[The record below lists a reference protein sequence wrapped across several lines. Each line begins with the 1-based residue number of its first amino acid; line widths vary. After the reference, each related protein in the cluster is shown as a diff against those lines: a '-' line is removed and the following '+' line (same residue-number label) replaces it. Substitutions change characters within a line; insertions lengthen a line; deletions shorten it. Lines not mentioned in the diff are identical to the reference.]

1 MSEADPSWD
10 AETRERVQRAMN
22 QVMFTARDVLMRYAD
37 EDCFYVPPSE
47 VSDAGDVTGLI
58 NAGRHQVIRR
68 LQEEIDRA
76 QATMDAVIGDI
87 DDHRREFLGQDYRS
101 PRVPRSD

>member
-1 MSEADPSWD
+1 MSRPDPSWD
-10 AETRERVQRAMN
+10 PETRQRIQHAMN

-47 VSDAGDVTGLI
+47 VSDTGDVTGLI

-76 QATMDAVIGDI
+76 QAAMHAVIADI
-87 DDHRREFLGQDYRS
+87 DNHRREFLG
-101 PRVPRSD
+101 PGVPPSD